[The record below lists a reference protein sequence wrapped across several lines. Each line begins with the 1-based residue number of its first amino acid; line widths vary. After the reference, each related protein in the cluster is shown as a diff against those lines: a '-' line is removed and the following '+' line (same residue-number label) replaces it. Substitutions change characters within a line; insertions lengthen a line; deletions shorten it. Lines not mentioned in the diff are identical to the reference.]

1 MSNLSSLINTALIE
15 EESIDLNEFIDNYRH
30 NESFIKALNEHG
42 PFNSFDSNIWRFSNE
57 LLQTANSIDFNEL
70 NKLIKQDIIT
80 TQDLELIKC
89 FLVEALD
96 DGTTPITVKRMF
108 NSIQSFIKAS
118 NNFDFEDEEDIG
130 TLLSNG
136 TDTNLISGHII
147 QYIEFLTSLSYSTES
162 HIVAMN
168 YFYDHPI
175 GTDSQAKRQLPK
187 NSDIFAFDYY
197 LKKLYKENDSDIL
210 KKLYMPV
217 LLWWKITTV
226 IPLRPSE
233 FAFKLKRDSAIK
245 EDEKYFLKVDRV
257 KIKAKESSRK
267 YKRTDASIP
276 LLSKIGITEDIYMLI
291 NEYLQLI
298 TPLDEDG
305 KTLLSYN
312 AYRVFLEE
320 YYKTYKPD
328 SIYVK
333 NGLIDKQLLK
343 GNAEH
348 FNREILQSLIDSFY
362 TQVIKSKYNDNSI
375 TKTLKVGDTRHIAFS
390 SLLLQGVSP
399 IEIAML
405 GGHTTLNSQ
414 NHYTT
419 NSSFYIDSE
428 ILDYISHRN
437 VSPEIDFITLKNIIL
452 RKPRTPSKNLLECVP
467 TEDNIGYCTADF
479 TKDVCDNNYRTCIL
493 CSKWWCYP
501 SSTNYKK
508 ALEYI
513 NENSIAPLTEK
524 LHKEEKFLETLLKQA
539 NVVNIDG
546 LIELDKSYDE
556 NIQKQVKQI
565 KSTADEIV
573 FMQTKLLELTETKLI

>member
-15 EESIDLNEFIDNYRH
+15 EKSIDLNEFIDNYRH
-30 NESFIKALNEHG
+30 NESFIKVLNEYG
-42 PFNSFDSNIWRFSNE
+42 PFNNFDSNIWRFSNE
-57 LLQTANSIDFNEL
+57 LIQSTNSIDFNEL
-70 NKLIKQDIIT
+70 NKLIKADIIT
-80 TQDLELIKC
+80 TEDLELIKC

-96 DGTTPITVKRMF
+96 DGATPLTVKRMF

-118 NNFDFEDEEDIG
+118 NNFSFEDEEDIG
-130 TLLSNG
+130 ILLSNG
-136 TDTNLISGHII
+136 TDTSLISTHIVE
-147 QYIEFLTSLSYSTES
+147 YIEFLTAMSYSKPS
-162 HIVAMN
+162 HVVAMN
-168 YFYDHPI
+168 YFYEHPI
-175 GTDSQAKRQLPK
+175 GTDRYAKRQLPK

-233 FAFKLKRDSAIK
+233 FSFKLKRDSIIK
-245 EDEKYFLKVDRV
+245 ENEKYFLKVDRV
-257 KIKAKESSRK
+257 KVNNKENSRK

-276 LLSKIGITEDIYMLI
+276 LLSKIGITEEIYMLI
-291 NEYLQLI
+291 KEYLQLI

-305 KTLLSYN
+305 KTLLSYK
-312 AYRVFLEE
+312 AYRIFLEE
-320 YYKTYKPD
+320 YFRTYKPD
-328 SIYVK
+328 NIYVK
-333 NGLIDKQLLK
+333 NGLIDNQLLK
-343 GNAEH
+343 VNAEH
-348 FNREILQSLIDSFY
+348 FNREILQSLINSFY
-362 TQVIKSKYNDNSI
+362 TEVIKSKYNDDSI
-375 TKTLKVGDTRHIAFS
+375 TKTLKVGDTRHMAFS

-405 GGHTTLNSQ
+405 GGHTSLSSQ

-428 ILDYISHRN
+428 ILDYVSHRN
-437 VSPEIDFITLKNIIL
+437 VSPEIDCITLKKIIL
-452 RKPRTPSKNLLECVP
+452 SKPRNPGKNLLEYAP

-479 TKDVCDNNYRTCIL
+479 TKDVCDSNYRTCIL

-501 SSTNYKK
+501 SSANYQK

-513 NENSIAPLTEK
+513 NKNSIAPLTEK
-524 LHKEEKFLETLLKQA
+524 LHKEEEFLGTLLKQA
-539 NVVNIDG
+539 SVVNIDG

-565 KSTADEIV
+565 KSTADEII
-573 FMQTKLLELTETKLI
+573 FMQKKLLELADTKLI